1 MNTAR
6 EMKWKQRLEE
16 ERGSKSETGASSGP
30 VSLKSSQIAS
40 GILSSTHPSLGCSN
54 LARQEKL
61 QVTKLQ
67 ASTTEELIITSI
79 RLFDSW
85 DVFKLRL
92 LFQEKEWEEK
102 SVGTETS
109 FTKSFQKGKR
119 SARFWSSCPFLLS
132 KTSRYFFNSLK
143 PHVRRSRSQ
152 AVLRWRSNL
161 LHLRTLDV
169 WYCVYLRLQTDT

>member
-1 MNTAR
+1 
-6 EMKWKQRLEE
+6 MKGKRLKE
-16 ERGSKSETGASSGP
+16 ERGSESETGASSGP

-79 RLFDSW
+79 WLFDSW
-85 DVFKLRL
+85 DVFKLCL

-102 SVGTETS
+102 SVKNKQVWQNS
-109 FTKSFQKGKR
+109 FTD
-119 SARFWSSCPFLLS
+119 LLS
-132 KTSRYFFNSLK
+132 KGIAQHFRKIYSFARIAVVHFYFPKCPNISL
-143 PHVRRSRSQ
+143 
-152 AVLRWRSNL
+152 
-161 LHLRTLDV
+161 TL
-169 WYCVYLRLQTDT
+169 